1 MKIST
6 TKTELM
12 VSSRESK
19 QCTLYSRSTQV
30 NQVRNFKYLG
40 VLFSDDGKQDGEIDR
55 RIGAATSVLRSL
67 YRSIVT
73 KAELSTKAK
82 MAIFKTVY
90 RPTLIYGHEKWILTE
105 NTRSRIQAA
114 EMRFLRRVA
123 DLKLCDQVKSSSI
136 RESLQI
142 EPLLIHI
149 ERSQLRWLGHVLRM
163 PPNRLPNQVFQATPT
178 ERKPVGRPKT
188 SWRKYME
195 KLLQERLGLQW
206 IEVQQVAQDRN
217 RWKQLLNELKPRP
230 ERTRGRK

>member
-1 MKIST
+1 
-6 TKTELM
+6 
-12 VSSRESK
+12 
-19 QCTLYSRSTQV
+19 
-30 NQVRNFKYLG
+30 
-40 VLFSDDGKQDGEIDR
+40 
-55 RIGAATSVLRSL
+55 
-67 YRSIVT
+67 
-73 KAELSTKAK
+73 

-123 DLKLCDQVKSSSI
+123 DLKLRDQVKSSSI

-163 PPNRLPNQVFQATPT
+163 PPNRLPNQVFQAVPT
-178 ERKPVGRPKT
+178 GRRPEGRPRT

-217 RWKQLLNELKPRP
+217 R
-230 ERTRGRK
+230 